1 MSDAANTTEQLLA
14 EIAGLRRLLELHESD
29 RKVIAYEIHDG
40 LSQQLAGALMCFEAC
55 GQLGDRNSPEARDR
69 FERAL
74 GLLRDGVNETRR
86 LIGGLRPLILEE
98 SGIVEAVEHLVGETQ
113 QRWGRPIEFVHE
125 VRPAR
130 LAPPLETAIF
140 RIVQESL
147 SNACRHS
154 GSERIRVTLTDRDGL
169 IRLEVQDWGKGFDP
183 EQIEPGHFGL
193 QGIRERVRL
202 LGGRA
207 TVQSAPG
214 QGTRVLVE
222 LPAVEAAAE
231 PPGFP

>member
-1 MSDAANTTEQLLA
+1 MSDAAKTTEQLLA
-14 EIAGLRRLLELHESD
+14 EIAELRQLLELHDRD

-55 GQLGDRNSPEARDR
+55 GQLGDRNSPEARER
-69 FERAL
+69 FERAF
-74 GLLRDGVNETRR
+74 GLLRDGVGETRR
-86 LIGGLRPLILEE
+86 LISGLRPLILEE
-98 SGIVEAVEHLVGETQ
+98 SGIVEAVEHLVGEA
-113 QRWGRPIEFVHE
+113 RERFGRPIELVHQL
-125 VRPAR
+125 RPAR
-130 LAPPLETAIF
+130 LASPLETAIF
-140 RIVQESL
+140 RIAQESL
-147 SNACRHS
+147 GNACRHS
-154 GSERIRVTLTDRDGL
+154 ESDRIRVTLTDRDGL

-183 EQIEPGHFGL
+183 ERIEPGHFGL

-222 LPAVEAAAE
+222 LPAVLGQG
-231 PPGFP
+231 PD